1 MPLTPERYTAL
12 LRSCEPSV
20 VDLPVDKQ
28 QVLSCEGFLRAQC
41 HLFNQVC
48 CYEEGLF
55 QDLQTIGCEYLI
67 CDYSNKQHRPCITIV
82 VYSSTKLFPLSGKA
96 TSLEGQLLK

>member
-41 HLFNQVC
+41 HMFNQVC

-55 QDLQTIGCEYLI
+55 QDLQTMVVNILFVIILI
-67 CDYSNKQHRPCITIV
+67 NNIV
-82 VYSSTKLFPLSGKA
+82 HV
-96 TSLEGQLLK
+96 